1 MAGAGELPLLVAP
14 TVANVKMYHVLIDGG
29 AGLNLLSSG
38 AFKELQ
44 LPMSQ
49 LTPSKPFSGVS
60 PHPIMPYGSICL
72 PVTFGKSENY

>member
-1 MAGAGELPLLVAP
+1 MAAPHLKWMGTPICFDASDCPRNMAGAGELPLLVAP
-14 TVANVKMYHVLIDGG
+14 TITNVKMYHVLIDGG

-49 LTPSKPFSGVS
+49 LTPSKP
-60 PHPIMPYGSICL
+60 L
-72 PVTFGKSENY
+72 